1 MSLSPETRAIIQD
14 LLRDNRVVLFMKG
27 TRTQPQCGFSAKTV
41 AALDLVLPDYVA
53 VDVLKYPEIRE
64 GIKAYGNWPTVPQL
78 YVDGELIGGSDI
90 VTELFEGGELGATLG
105 VAEPADG
112 EPVIQIDPAARTIM
126 RNALEGHPGH
136 TIHLKIDAGFDHSLT
151 LGPPRPGSRAIE
163 CGDITLQADR
173 WSAARA
179 DGLRIAVRESLQ
191 GQGFS
196 FHNPNAPPPVRQ
208 LSVQELKSALD
219 RGDTLHLYDVRG
231 EDERALAAIA
241 AGKPWDEAAM
251 RAIDAL
257 PRDASLVFYCHK
269 GGRSQGVAEGYRRRG
284 YTNVANLAG
293 GIEAWSRDID
303 PQVPT
308 Y

>member
-1 MSLSPETRAIIQD
+1 MSLSPETRAIIED

-90 VTELFEGGELGATLG
+90 VTELFDAGELGATLG
-105 VAEPADG
+105 IPEPADR
-112 EPVIQIDPAARTIM
+112 EPVIEIEPAAQTMM
-126 RNALEGHPGH
+126 RNALESHPGS
-136 TIHLKIDAGFDHSLT
+136 TIQLKIDAGFDHSLS
-151 LGPPRPGSRAIE
+151 LGPSRPGSRTIE
-163 CGDITLQADR
+163 AGDITLQADR

-191 GQGFS
+191 GRGFS
-196 FHNPNAPPPVRQ
+196 FHNPNAPPPVKQ
-208 LSVQELKSALD
+208 LTVQDLKAALE
-219 RGDTLHLYDVRG
+219 RGDTVHLYDVRG
-231 EDERALAAIA
+231 EDERALAAIGA
-241 AGKPWDEAAM
+241 ARPWDEAGM

-257 PRDASLVFYCHK
+257 PPDAALVFLCHT
-269 GGRSQGVAEGYRRRG
+269 GNRSQGVAEGYRRRG
-284 YTNVANLAG
+284 YTNVSNLAG
-293 GIEAWSRDID
+293 GIDAWSREID
-303 PQVPT
+303 PKVPI